1 MEDET
6 VPEFQRKSQKA
17 GSTGCFAGIHQ
28 RIAAGEAL
36 SESNKLTGIGTEM
49 LKQKIDELMDDI
61 AKKKSKVSQ
70 IE

>member
-1 MEDET
+1 M
-6 VPEFQRKSQKA
+6 KLYLNSSGKA
-17 GSTGCFAGIHQ
+17 KKQEALDALQESINVLRQAS
-28 RIAAGEAL
+28 EAL

>member
-1 MEDET
+1 MQESINALR
-6 VPEFQRKSQKA
+6 QAS
-17 GSTGCFAGIHQ
+17 
-28 RIAAGEAL
+28 EAL

>member
-1 MEDET
+1 M
-6 VPEFQRKSQKA
+6 KLYLNSSGKA
-17 GSTGCFAGIHQ
+17 KKQEALDALRQAS
-28 RIAAGEAL
+28 EAL

>member
-1 MEDET
+1 M
-6 VPEFQRKSQKA
+6 KLYLNSSGKA
-17 GSTGCFAGIHQ
+17 KKQEALDALQQAS
-28 RIAAGEAL
+28 EAL

>member
-1 MEDET
+1 MKLYLNSSE
-6 VPEFQRKSQKA
+6 KAQKQEA
-17 GSTGCFAGIHQ
+17 LDALQESINALRQ
-28 RIAAGEAL
+28 ASEAL